1 MPYGV
6 PAVLEKWDPCP
17 AFRGLR
23 ATLLT
28 RARAMSTATAT
39 LATTTAAA
47 AAAAAAAT
55 NTASAATGAAVR
67 VLLLWLLLLV
77 VFLPSIPHREY
88 TSRQAKIA
96 EAS

>member
-39 LATTTAAA
+39 LATTTAA